1 MKLRVI
7 YKRSAIAIITLTLV
21 VHSLFVSNSNNDLSK
36 YTALADDSSTSFNSL
51 SCEEQVSEYHL
62 MVERI
67 LYSAIEESVNKVYG
81 PGKRTSWDYKIID
94 VERGYYRE
102 PYMYRVTIE
111 FETFTGAH
119 NPPFDTNIATYDI
132 INFSPLEIK
141 EIHYE
146 HYLTEE

>member
-1 MKLRVI
+1 MI
-7 YKRSAIAIITLTLV
+7 
-21 VHSLFVSNSNNDLSK
+21 
-36 YTALADDSSTSFNSL
+36 
-51 SCEEQVSEYHL
+51 
-62 MVERI
+62 RI
-67 LYSAIEESVNKVYG
+67 LPYLKFRKFKINGLHNIYDQHKCLTE
-81 PGKRTSWDYKIID
+81 PKIID
-94 VERGYYRE
+94 VERGYYPE

-141 EIHYE
+141 EINYE